1 MDAVYTVLLALS
13 LVGVLAYA
21 FVVYQA
27 LKIFIAWAKDR
38 WCDDWGKSPLLLRIP
53 PKALTVL
60 LVLVF
65 LSVAV

>member
-1 MDAVYTVLLALS
+1 MDAVYAVLLVVS

-27 LKIFIAWAKDR
+27 LRIFIAWAKDR
-38 WCDDWGKSPLLLRIP
+38 WQDDWGKSPLLLRIP
-53 PKALTVL
+53 SKALTVL

-65 LSVAV
+65 LCVAV